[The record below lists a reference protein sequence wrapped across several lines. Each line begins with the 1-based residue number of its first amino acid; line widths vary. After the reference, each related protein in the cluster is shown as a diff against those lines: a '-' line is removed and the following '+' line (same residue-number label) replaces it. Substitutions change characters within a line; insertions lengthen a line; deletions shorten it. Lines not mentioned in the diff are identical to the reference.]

1 VIQLGLVDGSRM
13 QEGQRI
19 GRVQRPQATKE
30 FAYFY
35 SLVTSDTPEATEFA
49 DKRRNFLEDNG
60 YTVKVCHM
68 DEWSSYCSERDKK
81 RDAEVKGQLDN
92 SEFQQKII
100 EAIHAEILDRER
112 LRSDAAAGI
121 KPIKQKTTKRKADA
135 VAAINKVH
143 KKQKKG

>member
-1 VIQLGLVDGSRM
+1 
-13 QEGQRI
+13 
-19 GRVQRPQATKE
+19 
-30 FAYFY
+30 
-35 SLVTSDTPEATEFA
+35 
-49 DKRRNFLEDNG
+49 
-60 YTVKVCHM
+60 M